1 MAEDNKLRARWSVNE
16 RKVGVAGLGYCTA
29 LKEEIDNTLDFVYLE
44 K

>member
-1 MAEDNKLRARWSVNE
+1 MAEANKPRARWSVNE

-29 LKEEIDNTLDFVYLE
+29 LKEEVDNTMDFVYLE